1 MALPKGIRNITVED
15 VDNNIE
21 NIYIQ
26 GDRIIVH
33 YTKANN
39 IATADDV
46 ADVSSHWVRIGS
58 TQTTINIESEGR
70 NVLGKIHLSA
80 TSFELIIVPAMT
92 EEPTEEFLFRG

>member
-46 ADVSSHWVRIGS
+46 ALS
-58 TQTTINIESEGR
+58 
-70 NVLGKIHLSA
+70 LIH
-80 TSFELIIVPAMT
+80 I
-92 EEPTEEFLFRG
+92 